1 MYVVVLFFSNKTFY
15 LKKKKPIGNRQQRDR
30 IQKREN
36 LEIKVPENVGTMEG
50 QEMVLPF
57 NRSREQDMVMDSDV
71 FLVWQEK
78 DILWFLHFL

>member
-1 MYVVVLFFSNKTFY
+1 
-15 LKKKKPIGNRQQRDR
+15 
-30 IQKREN
+30 
-36 LEIKVPENVGTMEG
+36 MEG

-57 NRSREQDMVMDSDV
+57 NKRREQDMVMDSDV

>member
-1 MYVVVLFFSNKTFY
+1 MSVLKTHR
-15 LKKKKPIGNRQQRDR
+15 KQPTERQNTEE
-30 IQKREN
+30 REFR
-36 LEIKVPENVGTMEG
+36 EQSSENVGTMEG

>member
-1 MYVVVLFFSNKTFY
+1 MSVLKTHR
-15 LKKKKPIGNRQQRDR
+15 KQPPERQN
-30 IQKREN
+30 IEEREFT
-36 LEIKVPENVGTMEG
+36 ENVGTMEG

-57 NRSREQDMVMDSDV
+57 NKSREQDMVMDSDV